1 MTLIERITKFAQQV
15 GTDIGALTK
24 RIGNTSTLTTT
35 NKGNVVDA
43 INEVK
48 STVDNLDLGLNE
60 TTVTNIATQKAKEE
74 VAKVVGGA
82 PAAFDTLKEL
92 ADAFQDG
99 SSITQSVVDG
109 LNNRLRFDEV
119 QMLDATQKLQACNN
133 LGIGNPDTDLL
144 AVYNTAKGA

>member
-74 VAKVVGGA
+74 VSKVVGGA